1 MSAAPRHVIVDIG
14 SNTIRLEVFG
24 AGVGDVLYNDKL
36 AAGLGRG
43 VVAQGKLD
51 KRAMDAALR
60 ELRRYAALIRL
71 IRPTSV
77 QVVATAAVR
86 DAANGEQFLAAV
98 RALGLPARLLSG
110 EDEARASAIGVIAT
124 HGGAQGLV
132 ADLGGGSLELA
143 RIGDDRVAQCT
154 SFRLGVLPV
163 AAIRAGG
170 RGLLRAALKERLR
183 DHPWAQMAPDETL
196 YLVGGS
202 WRALGKFE
210 AARSGQNFTDPFPA
224 AEARALKA
232 AVREYGPRRLAAL
245 PGISSA
251 RAGQLDHAAALLA
264 ALIGETGAQ
273 TVQIS
278 TTGLREGLLLQQLS
292 T

>member
-1 MSAAPRHVIVDIG
+1 MTAAPRHVIVDIG

-24 AGVGDVLYNDKL
+24 AGVGEVLYNDKL
-36 AAGLGRG
+36 SAGLGRG
-43 VVAQGKLD
+43 VVAQGKLER
-51 KRAMDAALR
+51 RAMDAALR

-71 IRPTSV
+71 IGPTSV

-86 DAANGEQFLAAV
+86 DAANGAQFLDAV

-124 HGGAQGLV
+124 HAGAKGLV

-143 RIGDDRVAQCT
+143 RISKDRVAQCT

-170 RGLLRAALKERLR
+170 RGLLRAALKERLSG
-183 DHPWAQMAPDETL
+183 HSWAQMNKGETL

-202 WRALGKFE
+202 WRALGKFH
-210 AARSGQNFTDPFPA
+210 AVRSGQTFTDPIPA
-224 AEARALKA
+224 ADARALKM
-232 AVREYGPRRLAAL
+232 AVREFGPRRLAAL

-251 RAGQLDHAAALLA
+251 RAAQLDHAAAMLA
-264 ALIGETGAQ
+264 ALIAETGAQ

-278 TTGLREGLLLQQLS
+278 TTGLREGLLSAVL
-292 T
+292 